1 MNFNNCIFVP
11 MNTSTQP
18 NIATIEIVFEDDYV
32 VAVNKPNNFLIH
44 QSHYARNIDEITLLE
59 KLQQQLGFPLYPIHR
74 LDRKTSGIILLAKQK
89 EIVAPFQELFNQNEI
104 HKTYFAIVRG
114 FSPETGKIDT
124 PVKNDDTGVYKD
136 ALTNYQTISSIELDI
151 PVTPYEKSRY
161 SLIKLMPE
169 TGRMHQLRKH
179 LNKINHPIVG
189 DYKYGDRFHNR
200 MFETQ
205 FNCNYLFLHAHKIEF
220 THPLSYQKMCLTAN
234 FTDDWFKIIN
244 KFNWQFL
251 CE

>member
-1 MNFNNCIFVP
+1 

-18 NIATIEIVFEDDYV
+18 AIDSIEIIYQDDIL

-44 QSHYARNIDEITLLE
+44 QSHYARNIKEPTLLE
-59 KLQQQLGFPLYPIHR
+59 VLQQQLGFPLYPIHR
-74 LDRKTSGIILLAKQK
+74 LDRKTSGIILLLKNN
-89 EIVAPFQELFNQNEI
+89 EFIPEFQALFTNNII

-114 FSPETGKIDT
+114 YSPATGTIDS

-136 ALTNYQTISSIELDI
+136 ALTNYSTSATVELDI
-151 PVTPYEKSRY
+151 PVTPYDKSRY

-200 MFETQ
+200 MYETQ
-205 FNCNYLFLHAHKIEF
+205 FDCNYMFLHAYKIEF
-220 THPLSYQKMCLTAN
+220 THPLTAQKMCLTAD
-234 FTDDWFKIIN
+234 FPIDWLLIFN
-244 KFNWQFL
+244 VFNWNIN
-251 CE
+251 EN

>member
-1 MNFNNCIFVP
+1 
-11 MNTSTQP
+11 MNTSIQP
-18 NIATIEIVFEDDYV
+18 LIDSIEIVFEDDYM

-44 QSHYARNIDEITLLE
+44 QSHYARNIKEPTLLE
-59 KLQQQLGFPLYPIHR
+59 FLEQQLGFPLFPIHR

-89 EIVAPFQELFNQNEI
+89 EFVAQFQVLFNQNEI
-104 HKTYFAIVRG
+104 HKTYYAIVRG
-114 FSPETGKIDT
+114 FAPETGKIDT

-136 ALTNYQTISSIELDI
+136 ALTNYNTIASIELDI
-151 PVTPYEKSRY
+151 PVVPYEKSRY

-200 MFETQ
+200 MFETE
-205 FNCNYLFLHAHKIEF
+205 FNCNYLFLHAYQIEF
-220 THPLSYQKMCLTAN
+220 THPLTHQKMCLTAE
-234 FTDDWFKIIN
+234 FPLDWLLIFN
-244 KFNWQFL
+244 VFNWNIN
-251 CE
+251 ENR